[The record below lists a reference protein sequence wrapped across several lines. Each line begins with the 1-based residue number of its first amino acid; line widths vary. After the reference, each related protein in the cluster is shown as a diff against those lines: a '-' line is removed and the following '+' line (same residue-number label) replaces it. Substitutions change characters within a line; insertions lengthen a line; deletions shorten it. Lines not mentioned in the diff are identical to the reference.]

1 MAAAAA
7 LRGLAL
13 FGLWLVID
21 GGAAPADLAMG
32 LLAAALATW
41 ASLSLLPPMAA
52 PRPLALA
59 QLLLLRLPWQAARA
73 GLDVALRA
81 LAPGRPRLHPG
92 VIAYAPALPPGL
104 GRDGFLALSALLP
117 GTVPAGP
124 ADAAG
129 RVPVHAL
136 DTTQPVGE
144 SLAREEAAFA
154 AALRHG

>member
-32 LLAAALATW
+32 LLAAALASW
-41 ASLSLLPPMAA
+41 ASLRLLPPMAA

-59 QLLLLRLPWQAARA
+59 HLLLLRLPWQAARA

-81 LAPGRPRLHPG
+81 LSPGRPLLRPG
-92 VIAYAPALPPGL
+92 LLPYAPALPPGL
-104 GRDGFLALSALLP
+104 ARDSFLALSALLP

-124 ADAAG
+124 PDPAD
-129 RVPVHAL
+129 RVPIHAL
-136 DTTQPVGE
+136 DTAQPVAD